1 MREIKNNLKSYC
13 TFKKRVLIYSQQMKH
28 ARKHTNKTIKHAK
41 AKNKNQE
48 DVNYEICR
56 I

>member
-1 MREIKNNLKSYC
+1 MREIKYNLKSYC

-41 AKNKNQE
+41 AKRKKQE
-48 DVNYEICR
+48 DARYEICR